1 MKYHEALDLLART
14 AKVIELGLRE
24 GEDGMGGLPDAIVF
38 IDDCDENPEGEIC
51 LQLIM
56 EATILAT
63 RFRFR
68 KELWSKQD
76 ESMDPLIFEQKAA
89 AVFKEGLRSLSEL
102 VEILQGFKGYV
113 RPEPVL
119 N

>member
-24 GEDGMGGLPDAIVF
+24 GEDGMGGLPDAIVH
-38 IDDCDENPEGEIC
+38 IDDCDENPEGEVC
-51 LQLIM
+51 LQLII

-68 KELWSKQD
+68 KEVWNKTY
-76 ESMDPLIFEQKAA
+76 ESMDPLLFQERAA
-89 AVFKEGLRSLSEL
+89 EVFKEGLRSLSEL
-102 VEILQGFKGYV
+102 VEILNGSI
-113 RPEPVL
+113 RPEAVW